1 MVLIMSKRSSV
12 AVDKFELVSQKL
24 FNLLEAGVKPWQR
37 PWVSPRSQ
45 EFRNVFSEQPYTG
58 VNPLLCAVDCLASG
72 YSSGLFVG
80 FHQAK
85 EKGWAIR
92 KGSKSTWIC
101 WGGSYSKE
109 NEDGAI
115 EHRRSFKWLNVFN
128 LDCVDD
134 SEADLKVAD
143 LIPPQESRPEPVPI
157 LELSDLLDRSGA
169 DIRYGGDRA
178 FYSSAGDFIGLPQKS
193 SFVDSLAYYSTAIHE
208 LTHWTGH
215 PNRLDRKLANKFG
228 SRDYAYEELIAEM
241 GSAMVLSHYG
251 HEQTLPNHASYLD
264 SWLQALKGDKRYFF
278 DAALQAT
285 KAANFLLG

>member
-1 MVLIMSKRSSV
+1 MSKRSSV

-24 FNLLEAGVKPWQR
+24 LSLLEAGVKPWSK

-45 EFRNVFSEQPYTG
+45 EFRNVFSDQPYSG

-80 FHQAK
+80 FHQAI

-101 WGGSYSKE
+101 WGGSYAKE
-109 NEDGAI
+109 NEQGDI
-115 EHRRSFKWLNVFN
+115 EYRSAFKWLNVFN
-128 LDCVDD
+128 LDCIDD
-134 SEADLKVAD
+134 SESDIKIAD
-143 LIPPQESRPEPVPI
+143 LIPPQKSRPEPDPI
-157 LELSDLLDRSGA
+157 PVFDAIVSRSGA

-178 FYSSAGDFIGLPQKS
+178 FYTLAGDFIGLPEKS

-215 PNRLDRKLANKFG
+215 PSRLDRDLSGRFG
-228 SRDYAYEELIAEM
+228 SQSYAFEELVAEM

-251 HEQTLPNHASYLD
+251 HEQRLPDHADYLG
-264 SWLQALKGDKRYFF
+264 SWIKILKDDKKAFLK
-278 DAALQAT
+278 AAGLAT
-285 KAANFLLG
+285 KAASYLIDQ